1 MDNTLTPSN
10 SPLSRGEQRSPPDK
24 GDGGGWLFRTRRGM
38 KNSYPGTGM
47 KPRVSLIVAMAK
59 NRVIGINNMM
69 PWHLPAD
76 LKHFK
81 ALTMG
86 HHIVMGRKTYESIGK
101 PLPGR
106 TSVVVTRNRDY
117 SAPGVIVESSLEA
130 AISAC
135 GNDEEIFV
143 IGGAELYAQALPL
156 VSTLYITEI
165 QQNAEGDAYFP
176 EFDNTEWLEVA
187 REMHSQ
193 QEPQPLEYHFVT
205 YLRNG

>member
-1 MDNTLTPSN
+1 
-10 SPLSRGEQRSPPDK
+10 
-24 GDGGGWLFRTRRGM
+24 M

-59 NRVIGINNMM
+59 NRVIGVNNTL

-101 PLPGR
+101 LLPGR
-106 TSVVVTRNRDY
+106 TSIVVTRNADY
-117 SAPGVIVESSLEA
+117 AQPGVMVVNSLEA

-135 GNDEEIFV
+135 GDDHEIFV
-143 IGGAELYAQALPL
+143 IGGAELYRQAINFAGRIYL
-156 VSTLYITEI
+156 TEI
-165 QQNAEGDAYFP
+165 EADISGDAHFT
-176 EFDNTEWLEVA
+176 EFDNKQW
-187 REMHSQ
+187 
-193 QEPQPLEYHFVT
+193 QETGRASHVPDDKNLYSYHFVVYDRKT
-205 YLRNG
+205 A

>member
-1 MDNTLTPSN
+1 
-10 SPLSRGEQRSPPDK
+10 
-24 GDGGGWLFRTRRGM
+24 M

-47 KPRVSLIVAMAK
+47 KPRVSLIVAMAN
-59 NRVIGINNMM
+59 NRVIGINNTL

-106 TSVVVTRNRDY
+106 TSVVVTRNADY
-117 SAPGVIVESSLEA
+117 SAPGVIVASSLET

-135 GNDEEIFV
+135 GNDAEIFV

-156 VSTLYITEI
+156 MSTLYITEI
-165 QQNAEGDAYFP
+165 QQKMEGDARFP
-176 EFDNTEWLEVA
+176 EFDKTEWTEVA

-193 QEPQPLEYHFVT
+193 QEPQPLVYHFVT
-205 YLRNG
+205 YRRNG